1 MYEFSIP
8 TFGKGVV
15 YDIDHKIR
23 AEHFRFFGEA
33 LKTSKLKEYVPHFVK
48 ETEVGMELSRP
59 QQSCCVHCWG
69 LLWSKSCHSVHYHR
83 STDVVHARQLLLAF
97 IALSYVVFLQQHLTA
112 LRAPELAC
120 DGIDLVHWWSL

>member
-1 MYEFSIP
+1 MHCVLHAADCPVLCRYSAVNSLRIAACLACKNDPHLLHAACSRSSPQSPARSSLCWHRLSRVSWSALKVYEFSIP

-48 ETEVGMELSRP
+48 ETEVGRELRCP
-59 QQSCCVHCWG
+59 QQSC
-69 LLWSKSCHSVHYHR
+69 
-83 STDVVHARQLLLAF
+83 
-97 IALSYVVFLQQHLTA
+97 
-112 LRAPELAC
+112 
-120 DGIDLVHWWSL
+120 

>member
-48 ETEVGMELSRP
+48 ETEVCGGTSAALHNLAVCVCWGFAVEQVL
-59 QQSCCVHCWG
+59 SCCM
-69 LLWSKSCHSVHYHR
+69 
-83 STDVVHARQLLLAF
+83 
-97 IALSYVVFLQQHLTA
+97 LSHK
-112 LRAPELAC
+112 
-120 DGIDLVHWWSL
+120 H

>member
-33 LKTSKLKEYVPHFVK
+33 LKTSKLKEYVPQFVK
-48 ETEVGMELSRP
+48 ETEVGSKAQP
-59 QQSCCVHCWG
+59 PSTI
-69 LLWSKSCHSVHYHR
+69 LLC
-83 STDVVHARQLLLAF
+83 ALLEFAAEE
-97 IALSYVVFLQQHLTA
+97 ALSICTFSQKY
-112 LRAPELAC
+112 
-120 DGIDLVHWWSL
+120 

>member
-1 MYEFSIP
+1 MTLTCCTRHAAGAPRNRLPEVACVGTGCQEFPWSALKVYEFSIP

-48 ETEVGMELSRP
+48 ETEVGRELRCP
-59 QQSCCVHCWG
+59 QQSC
-69 LLWSKSCHSVHYHR
+69 
-83 STDVVHARQLLLAF
+83 
-97 IALSYVVFLQQHLTA
+97 
-112 LRAPELAC
+112 
-120 DGIDLVHWWSL
+120 

>member
-33 LKTSKLKEYVPHFVK
+33 LKTSKLKEYVPQFVK
-48 ETEVGMELSRP
+48 ETEVGRELRCP
-59 QQSCCVHCWG
+59 HQFCCVHGWG
-69 LLWSKSCHSVHYHR
+69 MLQSKSCCSVHYHR
-83 STDVVHARQLLLAF
+83 STDVVQLLLV
-97 IALSYVVFLQQHLTA
+97 LM
-112 LRAPELAC
+112 
-120 DGIDLVHWWSL
+120 